1 MDGVALIDLPDWQ
14 LVISDDDED
23 AFEGR
28 LSKLTLLGPAVACRI
43 NEHVMYSEARGYQ
56 AGENIWSVV
65 HDPNGDE
72 SLYSLKIS
80 GNPPEQLD
88 AIVRDVKAAQD
99 SQGGEEADVD
109 FIFDVAPKLA
119 ESICGFMLGEGE
131 LDAIRYTSLKPI
143 GSPEPQR
150 SAVSSRGCSASAG
163 RLAGNLETKPPPF
176 ALSLSKGCLSP
187 CMGEAGQC
195 FDWLSTNGLGSCSAY
210 SCPWQCLYLRPEPHG
225 QGALRLTR
233 FSHSA
238 GSPSTG
244 ASGWTICSGGRRVV
258 TRPSEAASRSAL
270 SS

>member
-1 MDGVALIDLPDWQ
+1 MGFSHSWVAVQGLSAERVMEVLGMEASPAPRPGLFMDGVALIDLADWQ
-14 LVISDDDED
+14 LVISDNDED

-80 GNPPEQLD
+80 GNPPEQLE

-131 LDAIRYTSLKPI
+131 LEAIRYTSLKPI
-143 GSPEPQR
+143 GSPEPTEK
-150 SAVSSRGCSASAG
+150 RGFFA
-163 RLAGNLETKPPPF
+163 RLFG
-176 ALSLSKGCLSP
+176 
-187 CMGEAGQC
+187 
-195 FDWLSTNGLGSCSAY
+195 GS
-210 SCPWQCLYLRPEPHG
+210 
-225 QGALRLTR
+225 
-233 FSHSA
+233 
-238 GSPSTG
+238 
-244 ASGWTICSGGRRVV
+244 
-258 TRPSEAASRSAL
+258 
-270 SS
+270 